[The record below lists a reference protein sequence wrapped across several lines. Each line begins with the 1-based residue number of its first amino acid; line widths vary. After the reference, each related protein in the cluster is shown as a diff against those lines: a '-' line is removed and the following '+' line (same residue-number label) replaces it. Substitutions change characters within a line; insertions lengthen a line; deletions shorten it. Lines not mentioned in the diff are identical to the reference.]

1 MIQEFKLS
9 STEYI
14 SLLLVLAGLFILI
27 ASMPFRTDTE
37 NTVKHSKGT
46 IDAE

>member
-14 SLLLVLAGLFILI
+14 TLLLVLAGLFILI
-27 ASMPFRTDTE
+27 ASMPFRTDIE
-37 NTVKHSKGT
+37 NTVGNSKNT
-46 IDAE
+46 VDAE